1 MFARHV
7 GLLIALLSLPLG
19 LCADEP
25 AKPGDSRY
33 EIRADHDPNGIG
45 KFYMGREI
53 AHVMGFGPGGQGA
66 EWLERAVR
74 EKEEKLTLLIKSLD
88 LKPGMVVADIGAG
101 SGVISVLMAE
111 KILPGGKVLA
121 VDVQQEMLDRL
132 RENTKKLKI
141 TNVEPIKGTQKT
153 TALKPQS
160 VDLAIMVDVYH
171 ELEFPY
177 EMMLDISKSLK
188 PGGRIAFVEYRKED
202 PDVPIKLVHK
212 MTEEQVKKEA
222 SLPEFSLKW
231 TKTIGV
237 LPWQHIVLF
246 QKLDRELIPRA
257 AADIETILETDD
269 ELTKLLK
276 LRVNAAASETQL
288 LEPEMVVGRRSIEEV
303 RVAYARLATA
313 RLDLAQG
320 RDQRVRLLEEHLR
333 QAKRLEELVRVGID
347 VDAFLPSTMSQATY
361 FRLDAEIWLL
371 RERRAAK

>member
-1 MFARHV
+1 MFTRGCGLV
-7 GLLIALLSLPLG
+7 IGLLWFSSGLL
-19 LCADEP
+19 AEDP
-25 AKPGDSRY
+25 AKPGDARY
-33 EIRADHDPNGIG
+33 EIRKDHDPNGIG

-101 SGVISVLMAE
+101 SGVISILMAE

-132 RENTKKLKI
+132 RENTKRLKI
-141 TNVEPIKGTQKT
+141 TNVEPVKGTQQT
-153 TALKPQS
+153 TSLKPGS

-177 EMMLDISKSLK
+177 EMLLDISKSLK

-222 SLPEFSLKW
+222 SLPEFGLKW

-246 QKLDRELIPRA
+246 EKR
-257 AADIETILETDD
+257 
-269 ELTKLLK
+269 TK
-276 LRVNAAASETQL
+276 
-288 LEPEMVVGRRSIEEV
+288 
-303 RVAYARLATA
+303 
-313 RLDLAQG
+313 
-320 RDQRVRLLEEHLR
+320 
-333 QAKRLEELVRVGID
+333 
-347 VDAFLPSTMSQATY
+347 
-361 FRLDAEIWLL
+361 
-371 RERRAAK
+371 

>member
-1 MFARHV
+1 MKFRCIGLFV
-7 GLLIALLSLPLG
+7 GLLCVSSG
-19 LCADEP
+19 LMADEP

-33 EIRADHDPNGIG
+33 EIRKDHDPNGIG
-45 KFYMGREI
+45 KFYMDREI

-111 KILPGGKVLA
+111 KILPDGKVLA

-132 RENTKKLKI
+132 RENTKRMKI
-141 TNVEPIKGTQKT
+141 TNIEPVKGTQQT
-153 TALKPQS
+153 TSLKPGS

-177 EMMLDISKSLK
+177 EMLLDISKSLK

-222 SLPEFSLKW
+222 SHPEFGLKW
-231 TKTIGV
+231 SKTIGV

-246 QKLDRELIPRA
+246 EKRAKKLD
-257 AADIETILETDD
+257 
-269 ELTKLLK
+269 
-276 LRVNAAASETQL
+276 
-288 LEPEMVVGRRSIEEV
+288 
-303 RVAYARLATA
+303 
-313 RLDLAQG
+313 
-320 RDQRVRLLEEHLR
+320 
-333 QAKRLEELVRVGID
+333 
-347 VDAFLPSTMSQATY
+347 F
-361 FRLDAEIWLL
+361 
-371 RERRAAK
+371 

>member
-1 MFARHV
+1 MKFRCIGLFV
-7 GLLIALLSLPLG
+7 GLLCVSFG
-19 LCADEP
+19 LMADEP
-25 AKPGDSRY
+25 AKPGDARY
-33 EIRADHDPNGIG
+33 EIRKDHDPNGIG
-45 KFYMGREI
+45 KFYMDREI

-111 KILPGGKVLA
+111 KILPDGKVLA

-132 RENTKKLKI
+132 RENTKRMKI
-141 TNVEPIKGTQKT
+141 TNIEPVKGTQQT
-153 TALKPQS
+153 TSLKPGS

-177 EMMLDISKSLK
+177 EMLLDISKSLK

-222 SLPEFSLKW
+222 SHPEFGLKW
-231 TKTIGV
+231 SKTIGV

-246 QKLDRELIPRA
+246 EKRAKKLD
-257 AADIETILETDD
+257 
-269 ELTKLLK
+269 
-276 LRVNAAASETQL
+276 
-288 LEPEMVVGRRSIEEV
+288 
-303 RVAYARLATA
+303 
-313 RLDLAQG
+313 
-320 RDQRVRLLEEHLR
+320 
-333 QAKRLEELVRVGID
+333 
-347 VDAFLPSTMSQATY
+347 F
-361 FRLDAEIWLL
+361 
-371 RERRAAK
+371 

>member
-1 MFARHV
+1 MFTRHV
-7 GLLIALLSLPLG
+7 GLLIALLSMPFALR
-19 LCADEP
+19 ADEP

-33 EIRADHDPNGIG
+33 EIRKDHDPNGIG
-45 KFYMGREI
+45 KFYLGREI

-74 EKEEKLTLLIKSLD
+74 ATAAKLSLLIKSLD

-141 TNVEPIKGTQKT
+141 TNVEPVKGTQKM
-153 TALKPQS
+153 TALKPES
-160 VDLAIMVDVYH
+160 VDLVIMVDVYH

-177 EMMLDISKSLK
+177 EMLLDISKSLK
-188 PGGRIAFVEYRKED
+188 SGGRIAFVEYRKED

-222 SLPEFSLKW
+222 SLPEFGLKW

-246 QKLDRELIPRA
+246 EKRPKPDR
-257 AADIETILETDD
+257 
-269 ELTKLLK
+269 
-276 LRVNAAASETQL
+276 
-288 LEPEMVVGRRSIEEV
+288 
-303 RVAYARLATA
+303 
-313 RLDLAQG
+313 
-320 RDQRVRLLEEHLR
+320 
-333 QAKRLEELVRVGID
+333 
-347 VDAFLPSTMSQATY
+347 
-361 FRLDAEIWLL
+361 
-371 RERRAAK
+371 

>member
-1 MFARHV
+1 MLSRRF
-7 GLLIALLSLPLG
+7 GLLIALLWVTPILR
-19 LCADEP
+19 ADEP
-25 AKPGDSRY
+25 AKPTDKPGELRY
-33 EIRADHDPNGIG
+33 EIRKDHDPNGIG
-45 KFYMGREI
+45 KFYMDREI

-111 KILPGGKVLA
+111 QILPDGKVLA

-132 RENTKKLKI
+132 RDNTKKLKI
-141 TNVEPIKGTQKT
+141 TNVVPVKGTQKT
-153 TALKPQS
+153 TAIKPES

-188 PGGRIAFVEYRKED
+188 TGGRVAFVEYRKED

-212 MTEEQVKKEA
+212 MSEAQVKKEISQA
-222 SLPEFSLKW
+222 EFGLKW

-246 QKLDRELIPRA
+246 EK
-257 AADIETILETDD
+257 
-269 ELTKLLK
+269 TKVGAS
-276 LRVNAAASETQL
+276 RPATVNE
-288 LEPEMVVGRRSIEEV
+288 
-303 RVAYARLATA
+303 
-313 RLDLAQG
+313 
-320 RDQRVRLLEEHLR
+320 
-333 QAKRLEELVRVGID
+333 
-347 VDAFLPSTMSQATY
+347 
-361 FRLDAEIWLL
+361 
-371 RERRAAK
+371 

>member
-1 MFARHV
+1 MIARHV
-7 GLLIALLSLPLG
+7 GLLVALLSIPIG
-19 LCADEP
+19 LCADDP

-141 TNVEPIKGTQKT
+141 TNVETVKGTQKT
-153 TALKPQS
+153 TSLKPKS

-177 EMMLDISKSLK
+177 EMLLDISKSLK

-212 MTEEQVKKEA
+212 MMEEQVKKES
-222 SLPEFSLKW
+222 SLPEFGLKW

-246 QKLDRELIPRA
+246 EKLSKPDR
-257 AADIETILETDD
+257 
-269 ELTKLLK
+269 
-276 LRVNAAASETQL
+276 
-288 LEPEMVVGRRSIEEV
+288 
-303 RVAYARLATA
+303 
-313 RLDLAQG
+313 
-320 RDQRVRLLEEHLR
+320 
-333 QAKRLEELVRVGID
+333 
-347 VDAFLPSTMSQATY
+347 
-361 FRLDAEIWLL
+361 
-371 RERRAAK
+371 

>member
-1 MFARHV
+1 MFIRQA
-7 GLLIALLSLPLG
+7 GLLIGLLWVSSGAL
-19 LCADEP
+19 ADEP

-33 EIRADHDPNGIG
+33 EIRKDHDPNGIG

-88 LKPGMVVADIGAG
+88 LKPDMVVADIGAG
-101 SGVISVLMAE
+101 SGVISILMAE

-132 RENTKKLKI
+132 KENTKKLKV
-141 TNVEPIKGTQKT
+141 TNVEPVKGTQKT
-153 TALKPQS
+153 TSLKPES

-177 EMMLDISKSLK
+177 EMMLDISKSLR

-222 SLPEFSLKW
+222 SLPEFGLKW

-246 QKLDRELIPRA
+246 EKLPKSDR
-257 AADIETILETDD
+257 
-269 ELTKLLK
+269 
-276 LRVNAAASETQL
+276 
-288 LEPEMVVGRRSIEEV
+288 
-303 RVAYARLATA
+303 
-313 RLDLAQG
+313 
-320 RDQRVRLLEEHLR
+320 
-333 QAKRLEELVRVGID
+333 
-347 VDAFLPSTMSQATY
+347 
-361 FRLDAEIWLL
+361 
-371 RERRAAK
+371 